1 MLESQ
6 ITRRRLVQVG
16 GAATAALY
24 LGRLPATAAAA
35 GTPSHLARSAYAPL
49 TGAPFTAISDSGAK
63 ITLRLSEVG
72 DLARARREPA
82 FAGRDDAFGLVFSA
96 PSEPALGSGIHDL
109 HEPSLGDFALFISP
123 VQSSAAG
130 EQRYE
135 VVVDR
140 SVPLATATE
149 AAPAPPAQANAAP
162 ASAATPAAAAAA
174 TLAATTA
181 PPRGARAATPK
192 TKPKPPGKLVQSA
205 LLARRG
211 GELTVDVR
219 VASGRGLVSVRAE
232 LWRDGIEHAH
242 AARRLQ
248 GRSVV
253 RLHLRELR
261 ATPGGGYE
269 LRIIVKAR
277 DGKRTRAVR
286 RVTAR

>member
-24 LGRLPATAAAA
+24 LGRLPATAAAS

-63 ITLRLSEVG
+63 ITLRLNEVG
-72 DLARARREPA
+72 DLERARREPA
-82 FAGRDDAFGLVFSA
+82 FAGRDDAFGLVFSGA
-96 PSEPALGSGIHDL
+96 SEPALGSGIHDL

-149 AAPAPPAQANAAP
+149 VAPAPPAQANAAP

-174 TLAATTA
+174 AAATTV

-192 TKPKPPGKLVQSA
+192 TKPKQPGKLVQSA
-205 LLARRG
+205 VLARRG

-248 GRSVV
+248 GRSAI

-261 ATPGGGYE
+261 ATPDGGYE